1 MINQE
6 NLPMKFAFST
16 LLVVGLFCSLTGCG
30 KKEVAPTAEPIKRRP
45 AVSLERQE
53 IREIMPGSD
62 HASVFF
68 LSHKLTSDVK
78 PVFIVWTDA
87 RSYSGG
93 TGYPNPEN
101 NPPRTNIVGG
111 DYVIRFGGTGDDFDR
126 TVELEFEIQELK
138 KGNVLI
144 EGKSY
149 DLADGSL
156 VLVSGDGDDLRVKQL
171 RRDVSTLRPE
181 PNELIAFGKATPEI
195 KAFFSNTAQSTK

>member
-1 MINQE
+1 
-6 NLPMKFAFST
+6 MKPAILT
-16 LLVVGLFCSLTGCG
+16 VLVVSLFWALTGCG
-30 KKEVAPTAEPIKRRP
+30 KKEVSPKAEATKRRP

-68 LSHKLTSDVK
+68 LSHKLTSDAK

-93 TGYPNPEN
+93 TGYPYPEN
-101 NPPRTNIVGG
+101 NPPRTYIAGG
-111 DYVIRFGGTGDDFDR
+111 DYMIRFGGTGDDFDR
-126 TVELEFEIQELK
+126 TVGLEFEIHELK
-138 KGNVLI
+138 KGKVSI